1 MYCEHCYAATG
12 TKYTLDTSGP
22 EPACPECGVVDSRGN
37 LVAAHV
43 QVGARIDVR
52 TLEPYNVHR
61 NSIIQSHKAL
71 QNYDVSPVLNNQGH
85 AYRADRCSILGR
97 CFRADQQLCRG

>member
-12 TKYTLDTSGP
+12 KKYTLDTSGP

-52 TLEPYNVHR
+52 TLEPDNVHK
-61 NSIIQSHKAL
+61 NSIIQSNKAL
-71 QNYDVSPVLNNQGH
+71 QNYDVSRPSAAEVH
-85 AYRADRCSILGR
+85 AYRADRSHC
-97 CFRADQQLCRG
+97 